1 MPHGYSLKSQP
12 PLYLLLLNAKAA
24 KVNQNDVKRHPE
36 KDFSPWLGAQKKSKS
51 AGGNGKTGGNCGE
64 LMPLREEKQAEA
76 RAKKPV
82 LPPKLKNS
90 ISEFLM
96 DDNRFEPLT
105 AAELKED
112 IRDFGISRGIR
123 RLGKEE
129 LEALWMDLRLEENR
143 AHSEWMRGFH
153 ALNPSI
159 NLVFVEREVEHPVFA
174 EFSQLMD
181 YISKSR
187 DLPTA
192 VAQKHLQELGIG
204 EWSAING
211 RKDMEYI
218 ITRTEDGWH
227 CAKKD
232 CHLELT
238 GETLVLENLDASKA
252 SIAALDDR
260 VARLDALFS
269 IVRRCLQKKY
279 PESDLPGRNSGALLA
294 NMNLARAL
302 VNQAIYAHDNG
313 Q

>member
-12 PLYLLLLNAKAA
+12 PLYLLLLNSKAA

-36 KDFSPWLGAQKKSKS
+36 KDFSPWLGAQKKSRN
-51 AGGNGKTGGNCGE
+51 AGGNGKAGGHGGE

-76 RAKKPV
+76 QAKKPI

-96 DDNRFEPLT
+96 DDNWLEPLT

-112 IRDFGISRGIR
+112 IREFGINRGIR
-123 RLGKEE
+123 QLGKVE

-143 AHSEWMRGFH
+143 AHSEWMREFH
-153 ALNPSI
+153 SLNPGI

-187 DLPTA
+187 DLPTK

-204 EWSAING
+204 AWLAING

-238 GETLVLENLDASKA
+238 GETLVPENLDASKA
-252 SIAALDDR
+252 SIAGLDDR
-260 VARLDALFS
+260 VARLDALFFIMS
-269 IVRRCLQKKY
+269 RCLQKKY
-279 PESDLPGRNSGALLA
+279 PESDLPDRNSGSLLA
-294 NMNLARAL
+294 NMGLARAL
-302 VNQAIYAHDNG
+302 VNQAIYLRDSN